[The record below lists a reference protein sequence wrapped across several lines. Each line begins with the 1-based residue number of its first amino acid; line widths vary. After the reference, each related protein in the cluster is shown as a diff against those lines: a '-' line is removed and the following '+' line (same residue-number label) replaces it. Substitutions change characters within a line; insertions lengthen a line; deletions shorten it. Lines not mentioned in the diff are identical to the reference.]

1 MVTMD
6 LTLTQRGSLWPLGPH
21 RDVGHGPTGGLF
33 HGLRR
38 GCLGLTTQRTLENHQ
53 GQVSDLLYLDQLPA
67 IATDVVEEIADLCSA
82 IALAVVLRKL

>member
-6 LTLTQRGSLWPLGPH
+6 LTLTKRGSLWPLGPQP
-21 RDVGHGPTGGLF
+21 GCWAWASGGLF